1 MKNFKILT
9 LTALASLVT
18 TGAAVAANADAEFTT
33 TVASYCTIG
42 QTSPGI
48 MHVSGKNLSTD
59 TPAEL
64 VVNNNEGTK
73 YQVSIT
79 KPSDFSIKPN
89 AYTGSTSFTTAFGIA
104 GANSTVNPVGND
116 VGHNLDNAGSDAMSV
131 SIFGTSDIDFTAGSY
146 TAVAV
151 ASCVAQ

>member
-18 TGAAVAANADAEFTT
+18 TGVAFANNADAEFSS
-33 TVASYCTIG
+33 TVASYCTVG
-42 QTSPGI
+42 QNSPGV
-48 MHVSGKNLSTD
+48 MHMDGKTVGTD

-64 VVNNNEGTK
+64 VVNNNEGGK

-79 KPSDFSIKPN
+79 KPSDFGDRPN
-89 AYTGSTSFTTAFGIA
+89 SYTGSTSFGTSFSVA
-104 GANSTVNPVGND
+104 GANNTVSPVAND
-116 VGHNLDNAGSDAMSV
+116 VAHLLDNSGSDAMSV
-131 SIFGTSDIDFTAGSY
+131 SIHGTSDKDFTAGSY